1 MCVCVCGCVLKP
13 EHVVL
18 LTDRTE
24 QKSPHEN
31 IALFIYH
38 SARAY
43 RGLQNK
49 QLKDVMLTE
58 RDNHCVLSPNLIQ
71 AWDVVLST
79 VDQLKKK
86 KKKPKSHP
94 GGFPLPLSGLK
105 KKTEGENFFLDFN
118 DRLFHP
124 LRFRRS
130 SETER

>member
-1 MCVCVCGCVLKP
+1 MCVCGCVLKP

-31 IALFIYH
+31 TALFIYH
-38 SARAY
+38 SARVY

-79 VDQLKKK
+79 VDQLKNKKQNPNHIQEASASSLRSKK
-86 KKKPKSHP
+86 K
-94 GGFPLPLSGLK
+94 
-105 KKTEGENFFLDFN
+105 N
-118 DRLFHP
+118 
-124 LRFRRS
+124 
-130 SETER
+130 

>member
-1 MCVCVCGCVLKP
+1 MCVCGCVLKP

-31 IALFIYH
+31 TALFIYH

-58 RDNHCVLSPNLIQ
+58 RDNHCVFHLISFKHGTLYYPQ
-71 AWDVVLST
+71 WI
-79 VDQLKKK
+79 
-86 KKKPKSHP
+86 
-94 GGFPLPLSGLK
+94 
-105 KKTEGENFFLDFN
+105 N
-118 DRLFHP
+118 
-124 LRFRRS
+124 
-130 SETER
+130 

>member
-31 IALFIYH
+31 TALFIYH

-79 VDQLKKK
+79 VDQLKNKK
-86 KKKPKSHP
+86 QNPNHIQEASASSLRSKKT
-94 GGFPLPLSGLK
+94 
-105 KKTEGENFFLDFN
+105 TEGENFFLDFN

>member
-31 IALFIYH
+31 TALFIYH
-38 SARAY
+38 RARAY

-79 VDQLKKK
+79 VDQLKNKKQNPNHIQEASASSLRSKK
-86 KKKPKSHP
+86 K
-94 GGFPLPLSGLK
+94 
-105 KKTEGENFFLDFN
+105 N
-118 DRLFHP
+118 
-124 LRFRRS
+124 
-130 SETER
+130 

>member
-1 MCVCVCGCVLKP
+1 MCVCGCVLKP

-31 IALFIYH
+31 TALFIYH
-38 SARAY
+38 SARVY

-79 VDQLKKK
+79 VDQLKNKKQNPNHIQEASASSLRSKK
-86 KKKPKSHP
+86 KKLKVRTFSSTLTIACFIHCVSAGALKPNVES
-94 GGFPLPLSGLK
+94 
-105 KKTEGENFFLDFN
+105 
-118 DRLFHP
+118 
-124 LRFRRS
+124 
-130 SETER
+130 